1 MLKTIKE
8 IFRDFSDDILKKIF
22 RTAIEKFTKRTLAI
36 SFCTGFLFSLAFYET
51 VFVFVFVFIVWLYL
65 LYSTWQKTKEA
76 ILKQDKEQ

>member
-36 SFCTGFLFSLAFYET
+36 SFCTGFLSSIVFYNSIIA
-51 VFVFVFVFIVWLYL
+51 FVFVMVLWLYL
-65 LYSTWQKTKEA
+65 IYTTWQKTKNI
-76 ILKQDKEQ
+76 ILEEEKEQ